1 MNAFKHICIT
11 CNTSKYIYSI
21 KNYGVAIINNKIV
34 EKEFI
39 DYYCDN
45 CKNKIEK

>member
-1 MNAFKHICIT
+1 MIIFKHICNA
-11 CNTSKYIYSI
+11 CKTSKYIYSI
-21 KNYGVAIINNKIV
+21 KNYGVAMINNKIV

-39 DYYCDN
+39 DYYCDK